1 MGQNETLKPSF
12 FQCHTVTRYPK
23 NFLTSKKFKLDP
35 KIECEGSPSVRIPAM
50 NTSTATSIMSSAA
63 PKKTVSKKTAPVA
76 PVVATPVAAPVAPVE
91 AAKPAKASKKT
102 VTTPAPV
109 AAPEVTATPV
119 ETAEVTVS
127 SVQDDVKA
135 MLTQANT
142 VRETVGAL
150 VAELKRVE
158 KRVARLQKEA
168 DKKRRRQKKPV
179 EGEEVKPRK
188 PSIFELPTPLSNEL
202 CSFLARPAGSK
213 ESRSNITKAITTY
226 VKEKNLKEKHTIKPD
241 AKLKALLGVA
251 EGDVLTYFNLQRYL
265 NRHYLKPTP
274 TTA

>member
-1 MGQNETLKPSF
+1 M
-12 FQCHTVTRYPK
+12 
-23 NFLTSKKFKLDP
+23 
-35 KIECEGSPSVRIPAM
+35 RIPAM
-50 NTSTATSIMSSAA
+50 NSSTAPSIMNASAPA
-63 PKKTVSKKTAPVA
+63 TSKKTVSKKADAKTVAPVA
-76 PVVATPVAAPVAPVE
+76 AVVAAPVVEAAAPAKKAAAKKAAAPVAAAPVVAAPVAATVE
-91 AAKPAKASKKT
+91 ATAVEGAD
-102 VTTPAPV
+102 
-109 AAPEVTATPV
+109 AA
-119 ETAEVTVS
+119 VS

-168 DKKRRRQKKPV
+168 DKRRRRQKKPV
-179 EGEEVKPRK
+179 EGEPIVPRK

-202 CSFLARPAGSK
+202 CSFLGRPSGSK

-241 AKLKALLGVA
+241 TKLKALLGVA

-265 NRHYLKPTP
+265 NRHYLKPAAAT

>member
-1 MGQNETLKPSF
+1 MTE
-12 FQCHTVTRYPK
+12 Y
-23 NFLTSKKFKLDP
+23 
-35 KIECEGSPSVRIPAM
+35 IMRIPAM
-50 NTSTATSIMSSAA
+50 NTSTAPSIMNASAPA
-63 PKKTVSKKTAPVA
+63 TSKKTVSKKSDAKTTA
-76 PVVATPVAAPVAPVE
+76 PVAAPVVA
-91 AAKPAKASKKT
+91 
-102 VTTPAPV
+102 APV
-109 AAPEVTATPV
+109 AAPETAAPAKKAATKKAAAPAAAAPV
-119 ETAEVTVS
+119 VAAPVVAATTVEATAVEGADAAVS

-168 DKKRRRQKKPV
+168 DKRRRRQKKPV
-179 EGEEVKPRK
+179 EGEAVVPRK

-202 CSFLARPAGSK
+202 CSFLGRPSGSK

-241 AKLKALLGVA
+241 TKLKALLGVA

-265 NRHYLKPTP
+265 NRHYLKPAAAT

>member
-1 MGQNETLKPSF
+1 MTSYCKI
-12 FQCHTVTRYPK
+12 
-23 NFLTSKKFKLDP
+23 FLTPAKMKSGSKIDSIDLFTM
-35 KIECEGSPSVRIPAM
+35 RIPAM
-50 NTSTATSIMSSAA
+50 NTSTASSIMSAPTTAA
-63 PKKTVSKKTAPVA
+63 SKKVTKKTAPVEVAA
-76 PVVATPVAAPVAPVE
+76 PVVEVAAPKAAAKAPKPAKAATTPAAPVVAAPVAPVNVVE
-91 AAKPAKASKKT
+91 
-102 VTTPAPV
+102 
-109 AAPEVTATPV
+109 ATPV
-119 ETAEVTVS
+119 EAADAAVT

-135 MLTQANT
+135 MLTHANT
-142 VRETVGAL
+142 LRETAAAL
-150 VAELKRVE
+150 VAELKRVD

-168 DKKRRRQKKPV
+168 DKRRRRVKKPV

-202 CSFLARPAGSK
+202 CSFLGRASGSK

-265 NRHYLKPTP
+265 NRHYLKPAAP
-274 TTA
+274 TA

>member
-1 MGQNETLKPSF
+1 M
-12 FQCHTVTRYPK
+12 
-23 NFLTSKKFKLDP
+23 
-35 KIECEGSPSVRIPAM
+35 RIPAM
-50 NTSTATSIMSSAA
+50 NTSTATSIMSTTA
-63 PKKTVSKKTAPVA
+63 PASKKTVSKKTDAKTVA
-76 PVVATPVAAPVAPVE
+76 APVAAPVVAAPVVAAPAAGGAKKAAAPK
-91 AAKPAKASKKT
+91 AAKAA
-102 VTTPAPV
+102 TTAAPV
-109 AAPEVTATPV
+109 AAAPVVAATVEATAV
-119 ETAEVTVS
+119 EGADAAVS

-168 DKKRRRQKKPV
+168 DKRKRRQKKPV
-179 EGEEVKPRK
+179 EGEAVVPRK

-202 CSFLARPAGSK
+202 CSFLGRPSGSK

-241 AKLKALLGVA
+241 TKLKALLGVA

-265 NRHYLKPTP
+265 NRHYLKVDKPVA
-274 TTA
+274 TA

>member
-1 MGQNETLKPSF
+1 MKCG
-12 FQCHTVTRYPK
+12 
-23 NFLTSKKFKLDP
+23 P
-35 KIECEGSPSVRIPAM
+35 KIDSIAASNVRIPAM
-50 NTSTATSIMSSAA
+50 NTSTATSIMNASAPA
-63 PKKTVSKKTAPVA
+63 SKKTVSKKTTAAPPA
-76 PVVATPVAAPVAPVE
+76 PVVATPVVSAEATSPATKAKLSSKKAAAPV
-91 AAKPAKASKKT
+91 
-102 VTTPAPV
+102 V
-109 AAPEVTATPV
+109 AAPVVAAPVVAATTVEATPV
-119 ETAEVTVS
+119 EGGDLTAS

-150 VAELKRVE
+150 VAELKRLE

-168 DKKRRRQKKPV
+168 DKRKRKQKKPV
-179 EGEEVKPRK
+179 EGEAAVPRK

-202 CSFLARPAGSK
+202 CSFIGRPSGSK

-226 VKEKNLKEKHTIKPD
+226 VKEKNLKDKHTIKPD

-251 EGDVLTYFNLQRYL
+251 DADVLTYFNLQRYL

-274 TTA
+274 AA

>member
-1 MGQNETLKPSF
+1 MI
-12 FQCHTVTRYPK
+12 Y
-23 NFLTSKKFKLDP
+23 
-35 KIECEGSPSVRIPAM
+35 IMRIPAM
-50 NTSTATSIMSSAA
+50 NTSTASSIMNASTPATS
-63 PKKTVSKKTAPVA
+63 KKTVSKKADAKTVVPVVAA
-76 PVVATPVAAPVAPVE
+76 PVVAAPVAAPV
-91 AAKPAKASKKT
+91 
-102 VTTPAPV
+102 V
-109 AAPEVTATPV
+109 AAPAKKAVAKKAATPSGVATVAPVVVAPLVAATTV
-119 ETAEVTVS
+119 EATAVEGAEAAVS

-168 DKKRRRQKKPV
+168 DKRRRRQKKPV
-179 EGEEVKPRK
+179 EGEPIVPRK

-202 CSFLARPAGSK
+202 CSFLGRPSGSK

-241 AKLKALLGVA
+241 TKLKALLGVA

-265 NRHYLKPTP
+265 NRHYLKVEKPAVAT

>member
-1 MGQNETLKPSF
+1 
-12 FQCHTVTRYPK
+12 
-23 NFLTSKKFKLDP
+23 
-35 KIECEGSPSVRIPAM
+35 M
-50 NTSTATSIMSSAA
+50 NTSTAPSIMNASAPA
-63 PKKTVSKKTAPVA
+63 TSKKTVSKKSDAKTTAPVA
-76 PVVATPVAAPVAPVE
+76 AAPVVAAPVE
-91 AAKPAKASKKT
+91 
-102 VTTPAPV
+102 V
-109 AAPEVTATPV
+109 AAPAPKKAATKKAAAPAAAPVVAAPVVAATTVEATAV
-119 ETAEVTVS
+119 EGADAAVS

-168 DKKRRRQKKPV
+168 DKRRRRQKKPV
-179 EGEEVKPRK
+179 EGEAVVPRK

-202 CSFLARPAGSK
+202 CSFLGRPSGSK

-241 AKLKALLGVA
+241 TKLKALLGVA

-265 NRHYLKPTP
+265 NRHYLKPAAA